1 MTYNYANMSM
11 LEVAEHLMSRKKT
24 PQPFKKIAQE
34 VSELMGMSEDDLRKK
49 ITRFYADLTLS
60 GKFLNV
66 GGDKWDLKSRQK
78 FEMFENQF
86 LYDEENDIDDE
97 TIEEDDDLEEDDI
110 DEEYEEEYDD
120 GDDDLS

>member
-1 MTYNYANMSM
+1 M
-11 LEVAEHLMSRKKT
+11 
-24 PQPFKKIAQE
+24 
-34 VSELMGMSEDDLRKK
+34 
-49 ITRFYADLTLS
+49 
-60 GKFLNV
+60 NV